1 VQTKNPRRHREG
13 TCKQV
18 QGIRA
23 QGARASTTRSL
34 RHTVTDNK
42 QDGKHTNEGKVR
54 AGRCRVRANR
64 EDMQCKHP
72 GQAKCD
78 PRMAR
83 TSAVWASSPGSCPKT
98 WSCSRTCQAH
108 NLLPSTWLQNVLAR
122 AIFHRLRLSEMV
134 EKARTDAPERAAACP
149 STMPCGTAIQFRT
162 CINRPCQRPGPLLAP
177 SLSSSHCLHSSVS
190 RIPKFKRDDGRGFS
204 NSNLKVFIKE

>member
-134 EKARTDAPERAAACP
+134 EEGPHGRTRTSSRVSFDNAMWHGNTVPHMYQQAMPAPWATPGAFPFFFALSAFFRLSYPKIQER
-149 STMPCGTAIQFRT
+149 
-162 CINRPCQRPGPLLAP
+162 
-177 SLSSSHCLHSSVS
+177 
-190 RIPKFKRDDGRGFS
+190 
-204 NSNLKVFIKE
+204 